1 MDIIFAPWRYEY
13 VKNAQKH
20 EGCVLCEKAKED
32 KDKENLIIL
41 RGERCFAML
50 NLFPYTSG
58 HLMVAPYKHAGSIED
73 IDDETLLEMMVMSK
87 KCMGALRK
95 AFDPDGFNIGINI
108 EHAAGAGITDH
119 IHMHIVP
126 RWEGDSN
133 FMAVCAD
140 ARVIPLD
147 LEKVWE
153 NLKESL

>member
-1 MDIIFAPWRYEY
+1 M
-13 VKNAQKH
+13 KNAQKH

-58 HLMVAPYKHAGSIED
+58 HLMVAPYKHAGSIEE
-73 IDDETLLEMMVMSK
+73 IDDKTLLEMMSVAK
-87 KCMGALRK
+87 KCIGALRR

-119 IHMHIVP
+119 LHMHIVP

-140 ARVIPLD
+140 TRVIPLD

-153 NLKESL
+153 SIKESL